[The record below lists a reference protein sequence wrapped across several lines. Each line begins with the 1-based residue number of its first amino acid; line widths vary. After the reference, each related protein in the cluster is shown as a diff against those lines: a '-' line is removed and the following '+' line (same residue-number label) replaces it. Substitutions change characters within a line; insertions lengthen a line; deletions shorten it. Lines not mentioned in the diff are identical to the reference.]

1 MKKQYF
7 ELSLEIIIYHEKDI
21 LTLSG
26 EDNIPAE
33 DQGFNKV
40 FF

>member
-1 MKKQYF
+1 MKKQYIH
-7 ELSLEIIIYHEKDI
+7 LSLEVTIFRAEDI